1 MCFSLVY
8 SIFLVISSINTMLKR
23 YISIFAWIF
32 FINSYSVTVNKSY
45 EMATVR
51 QNYNFAF
58 IPLTN
63 DVIIRCL
70 FAKNNFR

>member
-1 MCFSLVY
+1 
-8 SIFLVISSINTMLKR
+8 MLKR

-32 FINSYSVTVNKSY
+32 FINSYSVIPVTVNKSY

-63 DVIIRCL
+63 EVIIRCL

>member
-1 MCFSLVY
+1 
-8 SIFLVISSINTMLKR
+8 MLKR
-23 YISIFAWIF
+23 YISIFAWFF
-32 FINSYSVTVNKSY
+32 FINRYSVTVNKSY